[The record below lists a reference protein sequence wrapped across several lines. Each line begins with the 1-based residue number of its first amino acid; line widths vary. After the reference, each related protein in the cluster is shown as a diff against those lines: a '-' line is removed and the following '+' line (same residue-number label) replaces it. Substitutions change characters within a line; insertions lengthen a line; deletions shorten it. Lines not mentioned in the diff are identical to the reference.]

1 MTATGKADE
10 MTRTHDAERRLA
22 DAAALHTDGER
33 GKGRRMESF
42 GARFAG
48 AAAQAALACALC
60 AACAVP
66 ATAAETG
73 AADGTT
79 TADQAGAAALA
90 ADKTLGA
97 TRNVTF
103 VCATSDGSL
112 AFPGEE
118 FSVWRVADETGA
130 ATGAFSGIENAGD
143 AAAWACALA
152 SAAQDVEPDA
162 AFTTDGRGLGS
173 LALAPGKYLVAG
185 GAASS
190 GGTTYQAVPYVMDLT
205 DGTLARDLTSYV
217 KYTTDAPAPAAPDAD
232 ATNKDGD
239 ATSKAS
245 WTSGKAA
252 ATGGGAAAKTGLAVT
267 GDAVTFGA
275 ACAAAGAACAAAV
288 AARKRMKAENE
299 EGTR

>member
-10 MTRTHDAERRLA
+10 VTRTRETGRRL
-22 DAAALHTDGER
+22 DSAAALHTDGER

-60 AACAVP
+60 AACTVP
-66 ATAAETG
+66 AMAAETG

-79 TADQAGAAALA
+79 TADQAGTAALA
-90 ADKTLGA
+90 ADKTQGA

-152 SAAQDVEPDA
+152 SAAQDVEPGA
-162 AFTTDGRGLGS
+162 SFTTDGRGLGS

-185 GAASS
+185 AAVTA
-190 GGTTYQAVPYVMDLT
+190 GEVTYKAVPYVMDLT
-205 DGTLARDLTSYV
+205 DGTLAQNLTSYV

-232 ATNKDGD
+232 KANKDGD

-245 WTSGKAA
+245 WTSGNK
-252 ATGGGAAAKTGLAVT
+252 GAASSGSSVKTGLAVT

-299 EGTR
+299 EGVR